1 MQYGQQ
7 TMARILLLLWFA
19 VGLADDSIS
28 IDRLAWLSG
37 CWTSDGAE
45 EGSGEQWSKPGGG
58 TMLGTSRF
66 VRNGKTVAYEFTR
79 ISETEDGS
87 LVFIAAPSGQAGNA
101 FPLASIDSHEVVFAD
116 PEHDFPQRI
125 LYRLIA
131 PERLLGR
138 IEGEVDGQTRAVDF
152 PMTRSNCR
160 E

>member
-1 MQYGQQ
+1 MQYGQE
-7 TMARILLLLWFA
+7 TMIQVLLLMWIS
-19 VGLADDSIS
+19 VGLVEEPID

-87 LVFIAAPSGQAGNA
+87 LIFVAAPSGQASNA
-101 FPLASIDSHEVVFAD
+101 FPLASIDSHEVVFED
-116 PEHDFPQRI
+116 LEHDFPQRI
-125 LYRLIA
+125 LYRLIE

-138 IEGEVDGQTRAVDF
+138 IEGEVDGQTRTVDF
-152 PMTRSNCR
+152 PMTRSDCR